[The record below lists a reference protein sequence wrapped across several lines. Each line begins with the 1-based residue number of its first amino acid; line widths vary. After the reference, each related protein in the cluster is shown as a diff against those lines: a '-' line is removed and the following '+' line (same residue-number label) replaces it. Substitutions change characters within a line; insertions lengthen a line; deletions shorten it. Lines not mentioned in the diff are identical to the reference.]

1 MKKKL
6 GFLSLILVAIFTCI
20 SVAKAEIFV
29 TLYNSYLELGRGASV
44 TGQARPYEAGKH
56 SIHMAYEWSGMYW
69 GSDKY
74 SKIRIMYQRDS
85 GNACT
90 LIGDVVR
97 TGTTPGSFYAN
108 WGQQA
113 KGNYFYYFTTKVDNH
128 NYGGFKF
135 HYVAMGS
142 EITNYTDY

>member
-6 GFLSLILVAIFTCI
+6 GFLSLMLVAIFSCI
-20 SVAKAEIFV
+20 CIAKAEIFV

-56 SIHMAYEWSGMYW
+56 SILMSYDVNGMYW

-97 TGTTPGSFYAN
+97 TGSTPGSFYAN

-135 HYVAMGS
+135 HNVQMGS